1 MTRGVVA
8 GIDLGG
14 TAINYTFL
22 DSAGRFLIEGLCEH
36 PARSVEGPDV
46 CLAQIVDG
54 LAIAAGIC
62 DGLEFGDNAKAALIT
77 RGLAEMVRFGA
88 ALGADRRTFYGLA
101 GLGDLVTT
109 CNSPHSR
116 NRSVGEGLGRGRSLS
131 AIQDSMSAVA
141 EGVLTAKSVHQI
153 ALEQS
158 IDMPIATQV
167 YRVLFENRSPREAT
181 VELMQR
187 PLKVE

>member
-54 LAIAAGIC
+54 LAIAAGPPLRVVHNTQRTRVV
-62 DGLEFGDNAKAALIT
+62 DGLLGGDGGAL
-77 RGLAEMVRFGA
+77 
-88 ALGADRRTFYGLA
+88 
-101 GLGDLVTT
+101 
-109 CNSPHSR
+109 
-116 NRSVGEGLGRGRSLS
+116 
-131 AIQDSMSAVA
+131 
-141 EGVLTAKSVHQI
+141 
-153 ALEQS
+153 
-158 IDMPIATQV
+158 
-167 YRVLFENRSPREAT
+167 
-181 VELMQR
+181 
-187 PLKVE
+187 